1 MGWLAGWQA
10 NNFPI
15 VNRPW
20 PKAAT
25 RQLAEWEDEAG
36 RQLDAMKQAGVVN
49 EARLEWHFSDE
60 KVADFMRNYFSK
72 NNISITVV
80 YTPKI

>member
-1 MGWLAGWQA
+1 
-10 NNFPI
+10 
-15 VNRPW
+15 
-20 PKAAT
+20 
-25 RQLAEWEDEAG
+25 
-36 RQLDAMKQAGVVN
+36 MKQAGVVN